1 MQPLMKLCYVR
12 RSSVARLM
20 VIVSLC
26 SAVNNVLYNVSIN
39 EGLALV
45 KRLIHFAPGLKK
57 TPTPMTLADVRIR

>member
-1 MQPLMKLCYVR
+1 MQSLMKLCYVR

-26 SAVNNVLYNVSIN
+26 SAVNVLYNVSIN

-57 TPTPMTLADVRIR
+57 TTTPMTLADVRIR

>member
-1 MQPLMKLCYVR
+1 MQPLMKSCYVR
-12 RSSVARLM
+12 RSSVAGLM

-57 TPTPMTLADVRIR
+57 TTTPMTLADVRIR

>member
-1 MQPLMKLCYVR
+1 MQPLMKLRYVR

-26 SAVNNVLYNVSIN
+26 SAVDNVLYNVGIN

-57 TPTPMTLADVRIR
+57 NPHNSNDTC

>member
-1 MQPLMKLCYVR
+1 MQLLMKLCYVR

-39 EGLALV
+39 EGLAFV
-45 KRLIHFAPGLKK
+45 KRLIHFAPVLKRN
-57 TPTPMTLADVRIR
+57 TTPMTLADVRIR